1 MSTSDE
7 DRHRGAVGDLPDHDA
22 VVGATEAAQA
32 EMTLQRVPINA
43 YVTSEAL
50 VVVAPLPAVRASDV
64 TVELD
69 AGVIRFSARLRSAS
83 TREYLVNE
91 WDYGG
96 YERELELPE
105 GFGGGV
111 EAVLANGQLTVR
123 VLRGS
128 VDAPVRVEPT
138 ER

>member
-1 MSTSDE
+1 MSASE
-7 DRHRGAVGDLPDHDA
+7 NHRLDNARPDHA
-22 VVGATEAAQA
+22 EVVESTEATAASMRLQA
-32 EMTLQRVPINA
+32 VPINA
-43 YVTSEAL
+43 YTTPEAL

-64 TVELD
+64 QVELTGS
-69 AGVIRFSARLRSAS
+69 AVRFVARLRSAGP
-83 TREYLVNE
+83 REYLVNE

-128 VDAPVRVEPT
+128 VDEVVRIEPS